1 MFGTQMESE
10 DTIIMDC
17 IIILISSLNKFKVV
31 YNLAYCKCVSGLN
44 CKVPIIVLCQICKI
58 AKVQSLHNQASI
70 TTCFFCS
77 VLCVMFFKQI
87 FVQFLI
93 IWSRFQATR
102 QSFGLVFSL
111 KLFGICH
118 LIGTV

>member
-17 IIILISSLNKFKVV
+17 IMILISSLNKFKVV

-70 TTCFFCS
+70 TTCFFVQYY
-77 VLCVMFFKQI
+77 VLCFSNK
-87 FVQFLI
+87 FL
-93 IWSRFQATR
+93 F
-102 QSFGLVFSL
+102 SF
-111 KLFGICH
+111 
-118 LIGTV
+118 